1 MKHDRS
7 IALTLQGDVTVGNWI
22 RQLLRSTQSLVFRGD
37 GSTMKKVVNSMD
49 CKILELEHL
58 VLRNLQELKAII
70 DGTIPDESN
79 SFQKL
84 ESLNLRNLPKLV
96 HLWSSLNQNVSGGNL
111 KSISIVNLDMSYQ
124 RQQYVVFYNFNTLK
138 FFIVTRLTTVVE

>member
-1 MKHDRS
+1 
-7 IALTLQGDVTVGNWI
+7 
-22 RQLLRSTQSLVFRGD
+22 
-37 GSTMKKVVNSMD
+37 MKKVVNSMD

-58 VLRNLQELKAII
+58 VLRNLAELKAII
-70 DGTIPDESN
+70 DGTIPEESN

-111 KSISIVNLDMSYQ
+111 KSISIVNCPNL
-124 RQQYVVFYNFNTLK
+124 RYVLSAATTRSLVQLQHLEILHCDAIEQVLWNEMEVTPMLVYRVSDVEGADTYPSAEPYNFLPWS
-138 FFIVTRLTTVVE
+138 